1 MASMRAIK
9 RRIRSVAGT
18 QQITKA
24 MNLVAASKL
33 QRAAA
38 KLESARPFF
47 RDFKILAENAISG
60 TQSTSPYLK
69 QRSGERLCVIVI
81 TGDRGL
87 AGGYNVNVCKA
98 AMALLDGKEGENVIT
113 VGVKGRD
120 YFRRRR
126 KRITRAYSGFS
137 ELPFYQDAQE
147 IAMVALD
154 LFDAGEVDEVHVAYT
169 QFASTLSH
177 IPTTQLLLP
186 LKASTGSGLM
196 EFEPGE
202 EAFIEQLIP
211 KHISTQVYG
220 AMLESS
226 ACEQSARMAGMDSAT
241 KNSSDLI
248 SKLTLSY
255 NRARQDAITQEL
267 TEIVSGANALD

>member
-1 MASMRAIK
+1 MRAIK
-9 RRIRSVAGT
+9 RRIRSVSGT
-18 QQITKA
+18 QQITRA

-33 QRAAA
+33 QRAAS
-38 KLESARPFF
+38 KLENARPFHKE
-47 RDFKILAENAISG
+47 FKEMAQSAIDSLRPD
-60 TQSTSPYLK
+60 SSPYL
-69 QRSGERLCVIVI
+69 RASTGSRYAAIVI

-87 AGGYNVNVCKA
+87 CGGYNVNVCKEA
-98 AMALLDGKEGENVIT
+98 RALLHGKSGEKVIA

-126 KRITRAYSGFS
+126 KKIIRAYSGVS
-137 ELPFYQDAQE
+137 EMPFYEDAAE
-147 IAMVALD
+147 IALVAMD
-154 LFDAGEVDEVHVAYT
+154 LFEAGDVDEVHLVYT
-169 QFASTLSH
+169 EFLSTMNHVPRTLR
-177 IPTTQLLLP
+177 LLP
-186 LKASTGSGLM
+186 LERAGGASKID
-196 EFEPGE
+196 FEPGE
-202 EAFIEQLIP
+202 DEFLATFAP
-211 KHISTQVYG
+211 KYISTLIYG

-248 SKLTLSY
+248 AKYTLSY

>member
-47 RDFKILAENAISG
+47 REFKILAESAMAGS
-60 TQSTSPYLK
+60 QSTNPYMAK
-69 QRSGERLCVIVI
+69 KPGSKLCVIVI

-87 AGGYNVNVCKA
+87 AGGYNINVCKA
-98 AMALLDGKEGENVIT
+98 AMALLDGKKDERLIT

-126 KRITRAYSGFS
+126 KKITRTYSGFS
-137 ELPFYQDAQE
+137 ELPFYEDAQE

-154 LFDAGEVDEVHVAYT
+154 LFDAGEADEVHVAYT
-169 QFASTLSH
+169 QFASTLNH
-177 IPTTQLLLP
+177 IPVTEMLLP
-186 LKASTGSGLM
+186 LKPPAGGGAM
-196 EFEPGE
+196 DFEPGE
-202 EAFIEQLIP
+202 EAFVNYLIP
-211 KHISTQVYG
+211 QHISTQVYG

-248 SKLTLSY
+248 QKLTLSY